1 MEAKCDRKMHN
12 FILRQVEREFGHT
25 IPKVHIL
32 FEKSLRYTL
41 GQDSNFCPLHN
52 RT

>member
-25 IPKVHIL
+25 IPKVHNL
-32 FEKSLRYTL
+32 FKNSI
-41 GQDSNFCPLHN
+41 
-52 RT
+52 

>member
-25 IPKVHIL
+25 IPKVHVL
-32 FEKSLRYTL
+32 FKNSLRFTQRKVIFFSIFAL
-41 GQDSNFCPLHN
+41 I
-52 RT
+52 